1 MNTSRNRRLNKA
13 YSIDRPHPSHMYQNQ
28 TISPGVVLD
37 HVTSAALNC
46 PTVHLTPSARLNG
59 DWSEY
64 KVGEEVEYVWN
75 GDEWKLEIEDEDGDL
90 NDGDLSVEEL
100 KEFVGEGIC
109 VIEDSN
115 EDLWYNIKFEG
126 EDLVIGFEELDIK
139 F

>member
-1 MNTSRNRRLNKA
+1 MKKFEKEVRVGNFEDEGKEINFLF
-13 YSIDRPHPSHMYQNQ
+13 
-28 TISPGVVLD
+28 GLLD
-37 HVTSAALNC
+37 
-46 PTVHLTPSARLNG
+46 ARLNG

-126 EDLVIGFEELDIK
+126 EDLVIGFVELDIK